1 MMNSN
6 DFTNELSYLIR
17 ARYSIINVNTFEEER
32 ALEYIAKVVRPLDK
46 RIITWTLTKGFELE
60 GKALDNK
67 SIDLS
72 TALTMAVDL
81 AKEPTIFVW
90 IDIHPFFKSQSSMV
104 YIRKFKEL
112 SQQVRK
118 GSPSNSIILSPNLEI
133 PTELQKDITLLDFPL
148 PDFNDTRTIIDNFT
162 NYYLGKQSLTIEK
175 SKKVMDDLAR
185 AAVGLSQA
193 EIENSLAKSLVKNR
207 GISGREVNLILE
219 EKKQIIRKSGILEYI
234 PTENF
239 NLDDI
244 GGLQNLKR
252 WLQKRKLSYTMEA
265 REYGIEWPNG
275 VLLTGV
281 SGCGKSLCAKSI
293 ASSWKMPLL
302 RLDIGKV
309 FSGLVGSSEA
319 NMRTVLSICE
329 TVSPSI
335 LWIDEIEKAL
345 SGIGNGSSDGG
356 TAIRIFGTL
365 LTWMQEKTSPVFVFA
380 TANNID
386 GIPPELLRKGRFD
399 EIFFVDLPNNEERAE
414 IFKIHIEK
422 LGRNINNF
430 DIEKLV
436 EYSGEKFWGDG
447 VKLTGAEIESVIR
460 EGLLES
466 FCDKIDNQN
475 TTKDLSTEDIVT
487 SITRS
492 VPLAQIRKNEI
503 KALRNWAS
511 ENAVRASKIS
521 QDIREEKVEVS
532 VGRNIDF

>member
-1 MMNSN
+1 MNLS

-32 ALEYIAKVVRPLDK
+32 ALECITKVVYPLNK
-46 RIITWTLTKGFELE
+46 RIITWTLTNGFELD
-60 GKALDNK
+60 GKVLDNK

-72 TALTMAVDL
+72 NALTMAVDL
-81 AKEPTIFVW
+81 AKEPTIFIW
-90 IDIHPFFKSQSSMV
+90 IDIHPFFKSQSPMV

-118 GSPSNSIILSPNLEI
+118 GSPSNSIILSPSLEI
-133 PTELQKDITLLDFPL
+133 PTELQNDITLLDFPL

-162 NYYLGKQSLTIEK
+162 NLYLGKQNLTIEK

-219 EKKQIIRKSGILEYI
+219 EKKQIIRKSGILEYVS
-234 PTENF
+234 TEDF

-265 REYGIEWPNG
+265 REYGIEWPKG

-281 SGCGKSLCAKSI
+281 SGCGKSLCAKSVA
-293 ASSWKMPLL
+293 ASWEMPLL

-356 TAIRIFGTL
+356 TATRIFGTL

-386 GIPPELLRKGRFD
+386 SIPPELLRKGRFD

-422 LGRNINNF
+422 LNRNVDDF
-430 DIEKLV
+430 DLEKLI
-436 EYSGEKFWGDG
+436 ECSGEKFWGDG
-447 VKLTGAEIESVIR
+447 VKLTGAEIESAIS

-466 FCDKIDNQN
+466 FYDKMENHN

-503 KALRNWAS
+503 KTLRNWAS

-521 QDIREEKVEVS
+521 QDKREEKVEVS